1 MSAGTSVRCLRIS
14 PMTKNATTP
23 MATPPTDAISRSMPT
38 DETVTS
44 WASSPRLPTP
54 WATTS
59 PAAASAVR
67 NVTRAVAS
75 LSSDS
80 PSRMVVIRRG
90 SPIWRATEVAATAS
104 GGATIAPRASA
115 SAKEIGSISQA
126 TSPTPRAVKST
137 SPTDRLRMAP
147 RCARTSSSEVDSAAA

>member
-23 MATPPTDAISRSMPT
+23 MATPPTEAISRSTPT

-44 WASSPRLPTP
+44 GASSAPPTP

-59 PAAASAVR
+59 PVAASAVR
-67 NVTRAVAS
+67 RVTRAVAS

-90 SPIWRATEVAATAS
+90 RPIRRATEVVATAS

-115 SAKEIGSISQA
+115 SAKEIGSNSQA
-126 TSPTPRAVKST
+126 TSPTPSAVKST

-147 RCARTSSSEVDSAAA
+147 RCARTSSSEVDRAAA